1 MNPSKDLLL
10 EEYLPEM
17 SANISG
23 YVLSLLMRIVLMV
36 SKKIL
41 MKMKLMIMII
51 SGNKFVI
58 KQVRGV
64 RKQFLILHG
73 EAILGFVRNGKK
85 FADCDSYTKVTTKVG
100 RFGGFSGILYDG

>member
-1 MNPSKDLLL
+1 M
-10 EEYLPEM
+10 M
-17 SANISG
+17 V
-23 YVLSLLMRIVLMV
+23 VLTV

-41 MKMKLMIMII
+41 MKMTLIMMII

-73 EAILGFVRNGKK
+73 QPILGFVRNGKK
-85 FADCDSYTKVTTKVG
+85 FVDCDTYTDVTASVDCKVG
-100 RFGGFSGILYDG
+100 RFGGLRLTFYG

>member
-1 MNPSKDLLL
+1 
-10 EEYLPEM
+10 
-17 SANISG
+17 
-23 YVLSLLMRIVLMV
+23 MV

-85 FADCDSYTKVTTKVG
+85 FADCDSYTKVNTKVD
-100 RFGGFSGILYDG
+100 RFGGFRGIFYDGLFRLCLGLLIWIWAVQLLVS

>member
-1 MNPSKDLLL
+1 
-10 EEYLPEM
+10 
-17 SANISG
+17 
-23 YVLSLLMRIVLMV
+23 MV

-41 MKMKLMIMII
+41 MKMQLIMMII

-64 RKQFLILHG
+64 RKQFLILNG

-85 FADCDSYTKVTTKVG
+85 FSDCDSYTKVTTKVG
-100 RFGGFSGILYDG
+100 RFGGFSGILYDGLFRF